1 MTPRERLH
9 GGRLCCFLLLVLC
22 VRPCHAQ
29 DTARKLV
36 KKVEAQYPT
45 ELKRRG
51 IRGTVKLKVFI
62 KADGTVRDS
71 EVLGG
76 SPALADAAQKAVA
89 QWRFTPASTE
99 SVMEVSVVFNPDI

>member
-1 MTPRERLH
+1 VTRRARLH
-9 GGRLCCFLLLVLC
+9 GGLLFCFFLLILC
-22 VRPCHAQ
+22 ARPGNAQ
-29 DTARKLV
+29 ETSRKLI

-51 IRGTVKLKVFI
+51 IRGTVKLKVYI

-76 SPALADAAQKAVA
+76 SAALADAAQKAVA
-89 QWRFTPASTE
+89 QWRFTAASAE